1 MEPLCAE
8 SWVELASQPSSS
20 SLSSIG
26 GDEIVTVGLHV
37 AGSYPPRNRRRSYP
51 ARYSYPHANPHFQ
64 AGGASSQEE
73 YEASE
78 SEEDRNL
85 ASSTEQVSPSEL
97 PPPPRFQQQQ
107 PVISDSESDDSDDD
121 HATAIGTRGPDNHVF
136 RPQPNAFSNPPST
149 LGRRRHSSTTTVTSH
164 PHSSVNRPHLAQ
176 RAQTRVHRG
185 HHQPDFLSQA
195 DNDAALRASLTT
207 LLSCA
212 AAARGLPKYKDEAD
226 KSRGSPGSAG
236 TGAGAATSNQPLGLR
251 LVPESELMKEGQ
263 STAQPGRPT
272 QPGHPRSAP
281 SSPARSSSRGASTP
295 DKSKRGASALSRG
308 TRASKKKRTAVA
320 DDALLSPTLM
330 TWVFSA
336 GVVVLVS
343 VVGFGAGYVIGR
355 EAGKQEVLASASTSF
370 NASDTTS
377 CGREVMHSSGGGL
390 RRLKWGAAV
399 GKTVAAS

>member
-1 MEPLCAE
+1 MEARLAE
-8 SWVELASQPSSS
+8 SWVEVASQPSSS

-26 GDEIVTVGLHV
+26 DEIVTTGLHV

-51 ARYSYPHANPHFQ
+51 ARPSYSHMNPTFQ

-85 ASSTEQVSPSEL
+85 ASSTEQVSPAQF
-97 PPPPRFQQQQ
+97 PPPPRFQQ
-107 PVISDSESDDSDDD
+107 PIDSDSDSDDDD
-121 HATAIGTRGPDNHVF
+121 HATALGTRNPNDHVF

-164 PHSSVNRPHLAQ
+164 PHSSVNRPHLAH
-176 RAQTRVHRG
+176 RAQTRIHRG
-185 HHQPDFLSQA
+185 QPDVLSPSYQA

-212 AAARGLPKYKDEAD
+212 AAARGLPKYKDEAERN
-226 KSRGSPGSAG
+226 RGSPGSAA
-236 TGAGAATSNQPLGLR
+236 TGPSNQPMELR
-251 LVPESELMKEGQ
+251 LVPESELMNDRQ
-263 STAQPGRPT
+263 STSQAARPAAPAQT
-272 QPGHPRSAP
+272 RSAP
-281 SSPARSSSRGASTP
+281 SSPARSSSRGTSTP
-295 DKSKRGASALSRG
+295 DKAKRGASAITRG

-320 DDALLSPTLM
+320 DDALISPTLM
-330 TWVFSA
+330 TWVVSA

-355 EAGKQEVLASASTSF
+355 EVGRQEVLSSAGTGF
-370 NASDTTS
+370 NASDTS
-377 CGREVMHSSGGGL
+377 NCGREVMHSSGGGL
-390 RRLKWGAAV
+390 RRLRWGTAV
-399 GKTVAAS
+399 GKTVVASS